1 MHTETLHTHIYVCG
15 YTYLDLLVFTDV
27 RTYVQTY
34 IQTDIYINTCIHTY
48 TYTLTHTHTF
58 THACM
63 HTSYIHPYM
72 YSTVQHTEALHSVE
86 SEMHEQQVNRRFGI
100 RSTAKAVPE
109 EATAREESCTR
120 GGWPGLASQTI
131 SAVLLL

>member
-1 MHTETLHTHIYVCG
+1 
-15 YTYLDLLVFTDV
+15 
-27 RTYVQTY
+27 
-34 IQTDIYINTCIHTY
+34 
-48 TYTLTHTHTF
+48 
-58 THACM
+58 
-63 HTSYIHPYM
+63 M
-72 YSTVQHTEALHSVE
+72 YSTVQHSTFSEALHSVE